1 MNTNERFIFAQ
12 KEVIIFKDII
22 TFNGG
27 EILKKVFIF
36 LFTVVLISFS
46 VLGYATK
53 QDTCALLIADT
64 DMKAEDYVSKV
75 KECLQGNLNVDFGT
89 HIQTKYQ
96 AYWFEKGALEE
107 GKATPQVLFEFRK
120 YSGYDKCLY
129 LVTEKSIEKS
139 IQPALFTKIEKTRA
153 TVNIKGYLIG
163 QGTDGTDK
171 VLKLFNVVASADSDT
186 SDLRAKRIAF
196 EKAMKELVKQYN
208 EYLRNNK

>member
-1 MNTNERFIFAQ
+1 MKKILIF
-12 KEVIIFKDII
+12 VLTIF
-22 TFNGG
+22 
-27 EILKKVFIF
+27 
-36 LFTVVLISFS
+36 LISFS
-46 VLGYATK
+46 VLGYTAK

-64 DMKAEDYVSKV
+64 DMKAEDYVNKI
-75 KECLQGNLNVDFGT
+75 KECLQGNPNVDFGT

-96 AYWFEKGALEE
+96 AYWFEKGELEE

-120 YSGYDKCLY
+120 YSGYDNCLY

-153 TVNIKGYLIG
+153 SINIKGYLIG

-171 VLKLFNVVASADSDT
+171 VLKMFNVVASADSDT

-208 EYLRNNK
+208 EYLKSNK